1 MKINQLLEGS
11 KQELI
16 KNNIEDAGMVARIL
30 LQYVFNMTRTEL
42 LRKDTQEVE
51 EEQKKQYQKLL
62 QQIIEGKPLQYI
74 IKQQEFY
81 GLPFYVD
88 ENVLIPQP
96 DTEILVE
103 EVLHI
108 ATKENKKE
116 ILDLGT
122 GSGCIGISLARYL
135 KNARITVSDVSK
147 KALEIAEKNSKRNQ
161 VIEKITFVSSNLF
174 EKIEKT
180 FDIIVS
186 NPPYI
191 ETNVIPTLSKQV
203 QQEPHI
209 ALDGGKD
216 GLSFYR
222 IILNEAPKYLTEK
235 GYLCMEIGYDQRE
248 KVMELAQKTGN
259 YKKVEAKQ
267 DLSGNDRIIVCQK

>member
-1 MKINQLLEGS
+1 MKINQLLEGA

-16 KNNIEDAGMVARIL
+16 KNNIEDASMVARIL

-103 EVLHI
+103 EVIKLS
-108 ATKENKKE
+108 KKINAKK
-116 ILDLGT
+116 ILDLCT
-122 GSGCIGISLARYL
+122 RKWSNCY
-135 KNARITVSDVSK
+135 ITCKIYSK
-147 KALEIAEKNSKRNQ
+147 
-161 VIEKITFVSSNLF
+161 
-174 EKIEKT
+174 
-180 FDIIVS
+180 
-186 NPPYI
+186 
-191 ETNVIPTLSKQV
+191 
-203 QQEPHI
+203 
-209 ALDGGKD
+209 
-216 GLSFYR
+216 
-222 IILNEAPKYLTEK
+222 
-235 GYLCMEIGYDQRE
+235 
-248 KVMELAQKTGN
+248 
-259 YKKVEAKQ
+259 
-267 DLSGNDRIIVCQK
+267 